1 MSVTQTSIKAGSL
14 PKSGWA
20 VALLAGTILGG
31 VATCDRVLHCVVDV
45 VLSDAAARVRTPVAS
60 CGGGDTTALRYRVS
74 LLRYGGAL
82 RDDWS
87 HS

>member
-31 VATCDRVLHCVVDV
+31 VALGTPAYAQQSGGNTV
-45 VLSDAAARVRTPVAS
+45 SDAAWRRQP
-60 CGGGDTTALRYRVS
+60 RP
-74 LLRYGGAL
+74 
-82 RDDWS
+82 
-87 HS
+87 